1 MRKTVKV
8 YVSIVMAILILYA
21 ASLGVSYNNNKTAIN
36 EYYHQDMDTMAIS
49 LYEYYE
55 SDYVLSPEGFLN
67 EFNQRSQYP
76 YRLVMYDDAYNEI
89 GRTGS
94 VIRFCNFYGNEQYC
108 FIDDYLTDEIL
119 EQIVSNQEKGNWEC
133 SFSYV
138 IEDDKIIPVEMGY
151 KNTKAEVIDTVVFT
165 DKIPE
170 YSLDTPTFSL
180 NLDMLYYDDYAKK
193 CYDYMDELI
202 DSGEAYNRYNDAALG
217 EYELDEFYLSSQVSF
232 LEEDSVDDEDYKE
245 YRVFLMGKIDLDDFA
260 LNSYQFKNNVKVLTA
275 VYFAAAVVICT
286 AAYFIMKKHQLN
298 AARYAFTNAAAHEL
312 KTPLAVIENQCEFI
326 LEGVN
331 EEKNLEYTQSIYNQT
346 LRMSSLLNNLL
357 RYNKLSTLSKID
369 KEAAELSSII
379 NTEIEKYSAFAETKE
394 IKLTVDLEQ
403 TEINC
408 NTELLALVIDNFLS
422 NAIKFSRENTEI
434 KIILHNKKLSVIN
447 SSYRELSKN
456 IWDMLYTED
465 EAREDKSSGMGL
477 PISKVILNLHHYKY
491 GFECKNGTVEFYFIA
506 K

>member
-36 EYYHQDMDTMAIS
+36 EYYHKDMDTMAIS

-55 SDYVLSPEGFLN
+55 SDYVLSPAGFLN

-108 FIDDYLTDEIL
+108 FIDDYLTDDIL
-119 EQIVSNQEKGNWEC
+119 NQIISNQEKGYWEC

-193 CYDYMDELI
+193 YYDYMDELI
-202 DSGEAYNRYNDAALG
+202 DSGEAYDRYNDAALG
-217 EYELDEFYLSSQVSF
+217 EYELDEFYLWSQVSF
-232 LEEDSVDDEDYKE
+232 LEEDSTDIDDYKG
-245 YRVFLMGKIDLDDFA
+245 YNVFLMSKIDLNEFT
-260 LNSYQFKNNVKVLTA
+260 LNSYQFKNNIKVLTA

-286 AAYFIMKKHQLN
+286 AAYFIIKKYQIN

-331 EEKNLEYTQSIYNQT
+331 EEKNLEYTKSIYNQT

-357 RYNKLSTLSKID
+357 RYNKLSTISRID
-369 KEAAELSSII
+369 KETAELRSMI
-379 NTEIEKYSAFAETKE
+379 NTEIEKYASLAEAKG
-394 IKLTVDLEQ
+394 ISLTTDLEY

-408 NTELLALVIDNFLS
+408 NTELLSLVIDNFLS
-422 NAIKFSRENTEI
+422 NAIKFSRENTEV
-434 KIILHNKKLSVIN
+434 KIILNNKKLSVIN
-447 SSYRELSKN
+447 FFHKELSKN
-456 IWDMLYTED
+456 IWDILYTED
-465 EAREDKSSGMGL
+465 KSRGDKSTGMGL
-477 PISKVILNLHHYKY
+477 PISKQILQLHNYKY